1 MINKTVLIGRLTR
14 DPELRVTPGG
24 TSICN
29 FSLAV
34 ERNFTNQDGDRDVDF
49 IDIAVWRKQA
59 ENCANYLA
67 KGRLVAIEGSLR
79 QNRWQDDNGNN
90 RSKLEVNAN
99 EVQFLDWG
107 NDKDKKEN
115 NQDDIDVP
123 F

>member
-1 MINKTVLIGRLTR
+1 MNKWIGIGRLTK

-90 RSKLEVNAN
+90 RSKLEVTARN
-99 EVQFLDWG
+99 VKFLSGG
-107 NDKDKKEN
+107 NGKKQEN
-115 NQDDIDVP
+115 NQENIDVP